1 MEIAKK
7 KKQQRPGQGL
17 IDAVFSWSLEDVM
30 NKNLYRDKVKEIPDT
45 FMSTD
50 HYLKSFINPL
60 LKETHADLY
69 STMKNSLRNAPSRE
83 VLEVKISKDFKA
95 PKDMLY
101 NILLKTTREGD
112 GESKQPYEPE
122 AGDLIAFCDVK
133 PKRVED
139 LNRPKMS
146 YVIAVVQG
154 RKDDGSARFPILSSK
169 PVNFMKKMERGREGD
184 KLFVVYL
191 TSLTTNIRIWKS
203 LNMDKESANLKI
215 IRTVLQIDPKDEGD
229 CALCTYGGT
238 QATTL
243 LNAKEAIQPFGLD
256 NSQEEA
262 VLSCVKARK
271 CVHRSSV
278 KLIWGP
284 PGTGKTKTVA
294 SLLSVLFNMKCRTLT
309 CAPTNVAVIGV
320 AKRLM
325 ELVRG
330 SLQYDSYGLGDI
342 VVFGNGER
350 MKVNDHEDLLDVF
363 LDYRVDALASCLSPL
378 VGWQAGLNWMI
389 NLLEEPEEQY
399 QKYLDKI
406 KDENEES
413 DDELETGSSS
423 GELSSTEEKDG
434 LITDKYLNKTKGN
447 NSNMHL
453 KKFIVQTIKENK
465 KKKLKD
471 ESSQKKSIDK
481 VAKCHRGKDRIGE
494 VTIWTFE
501 EFVLKKYKSLA
512 EQLDFC
518 MTTLYTHLP
527 TSYIPQEV
535 AKKMVRALNLLQ
547 TLGGLLKTVAEIPGG
562 LRDGLKGIKVSLSKW
577 KKHINELQIT
587 KSECV
592 VILKLLRGSIKLPN
606 FSENYQIRNFCLKF
620 AVLLFCTVSSSSK
633 LHSEGMAP
641 IELLVIDEAAQLK
654 ECESTIPLQLPGLC
668 NAILIGDEK
677 QLPAMVQSKICE
689 KAGFGRSLF
698 ERLVKLGHKKHLLNI
713 QYRMH
718 PSISLFPNRQFYEGK
733 VMNGPNVK
741 SIKYEKRFL
750 KGNMFGPYS
759 FINISQGKE
768 ELDEK
773 CSSKNMAEVSAV
785 AEIIAMLYKEFLRSK
800 QKICVG
806 CISPYKAQVFAIQE
820 KLSKKYSTDVESDF
834 SVNVRSVDGF
844 QGGEEDVIIIS
855 TVRSNGNGSVGFL
868 SNFQR
873 TNVALTRA
881 KYCLWVL
888 GNGATLINSGSVWGD
903 LVQYSKARGCY
914 YDACSDKNLEK
925 VIADSS
931 DELTTKLSAMSLSNK
946 PGSSFKASGKVK
958 NFKKN
963 KAWFSS
969 NGGRG

>member
-7 KKQQRPGQGL
+7 KQRPGHGL

-60 LKETHADLY
+60 LEETHADLY
-69 STMKNSLRNAPSRE
+69 SNMMNSLRNAPSCE
-83 VLEVKISKDFKA
+83 VLDVKISKDFKP
-95 PKDMLY
+95 PKDLLY
-101 NILLKTTREGD
+101 NILLKKTREGD
-112 GESKQPYEPE
+112 GESKLPYEPE
-122 AGDLIAFCDVK
+122 AGDLIAFSDVK

-146 YVIAVVQG
+146 YVIAVIQG

-169 PVNFMKKMERGREGD
+169 PVTFKKKMEGVREGD

-215 IRTVLQIDPKDEGD
+215 IKTVLQIDPKDEEGD
-229 CALCTYGGT
+229 CGLCTDRGA

-243 LNAKEAIQPFGLD
+243 LNAKAAIQSFGLD

-262 VLSCVKARK
+262 VLSCVKERK

-294 SLLSVLFNMKCRTLT
+294 SLLSVLFKMECRTLT
-309 CAPTNVAVIGV
+309 CAPTNIAVIEV

-330 SLQYDSYGLGDI
+330 SLLYDSYGLGDI
-342 VVFGNGER
+342 VLFGNGER
-350 MKVNDHEDLLDVF
+350 LKVNDHDDLLEVF

-389 NLLEEPEEQY
+389 NLLEKPEEQY

-406 KDENEES
+406 KGKNEES
-413 DDELETGSSS
+413 DDANMLEEELETGSSS

-434 LITDKYLNKTKGN
+434 LITDKYLNKTNVNKQ
-447 NSNMHL
+447 HL
-453 KKFIVQTIKENK
+453 KKLIVQTIKENK
-465 KKKLKD
+465 RKKMKD
-471 ESSQKKSIDK
+471 ESSQKKNLLGSNDK
-481 VAKCHRGKDRIGE
+481 VASCIGE

-527 TSYIPQEV
+527 TSYIPRE
-535 AKKMVRALNLLQ
+535 AAENMVRALNLLQ

-562 LRDGLKGIKVSLSKW
+562 LRDGLKGI
-577 KKHINELQIT
+577 HELQIT
-587 KSECV
+587 MSECV
-592 VILKLLRGSIKLPN
+592 VILKLLRGSLTLPN
-606 FSENYQIRNFCLKF
+606 FADNYHIQSFCLER
-620 AVLLFCTVSSSSK
+620 AVLLFSTVSSSFR
-633 LHSEGMAP
+633 LHSEGMTP

-668 NAILIGDEK
+668 NAILMGDEK
-677 QLPAMVQSKICE
+677 QLPAMVQSMICE
-689 KAGFGRSLF
+689 NSGFGRSLF

-718 PSISLFPNRQFYEGK
+718 PSISRFPNQTFYKGK
-733 VMNGPNVK
+733 VMNGPNVTDT
-741 SIKYEKRFL
+741 IYEKRFL
-750 KGNMFGPYS
+750 KGDMFGPYS

-768 ELDEK
+768 EVDEK
-773 CSSKNMAEVSAV
+773 YSSKNMAEVSAV
-785 AEIIAMLYKEFLRSK
+785 AEIVAMLYREFLDSK
-800 QKICVG
+800 QRVRVG
-806 CISPYKAQVFAIQE
+806 CIAPYKAQVVAIQE
-820 KLSKKYSTDVESDF
+820 KLGKKYNTDVESDF
-834 SVNVRSVDGF
+834 SVNIRSVDGF
-844 QGGEEDVIIIS
+844 QGGEEDVIILS
-855 TVRSNGNGSVGFL
+855 TVRSNGSGIVGFL

-888 GNGATLINSGSVWGD
+888 GNSATLITSGSVWGE
-903 LVQYSKARGCY
+903 LVHDSKARGCY
-914 YDACSDKNLEK
+914 YDACRDKNLEK
-925 VIADSS
+925 VIADAS
-931 DELTTKLSAMSLSNK
+931 DELTTKLSAMSLSDE
-946 PGSSFKASGKVK
+946 PGSSS
-958 NFKKN
+958 
-963 KAWFSS
+963 
-969 NGGRG
+969 

>member
-1 MEIAKK
+1 MGNAK
-7 KKQQRPGQGL
+7 KKQQHPGQGL
-17 IDAVFSWSLEDVM
+17 IGAVFSWSLEDVM
-30 NKNLYRDKVKEIPDT
+30 NKNLYRHKVKEIPDT

-60 LKETHADLY
+60 LEETHADLY
-69 STMKNSLRNAPSRE
+69 SIMMNSLRNAPSRE
-83 VLEVKISKDFKA
+83 VLDVEVSMDFQP
-95 PKDMLY
+95 PKDLLY
-101 NILLKTTREGD
+101 NILLKKTSEGD
-112 GESKQPYEPE
+112 GESESKQAYEPV
-122 AGDLIAFCDVK
+122 AGDLIAFSDVK

-139 LNRPKMS
+139 LNTPKMS

-169 PVNFMKKMERGREGD
+169 PVTFKKKMEGGGEEGD
-184 KLFVVYL
+184 KLFIVYL
-191 TSLTTNIRIWKS
+191 TSLTTNIHIWKS
-203 LNMDKESANLKI
+203 LNMEQESANLKI

-243 LNAKEAIQPFGLD
+243 LNAKEAIQSFGLD

-262 VLSCVKARK
+262 VLSCLKLRK

-330 SLQYDSYGLGDI
+330 SLRYDSYGLGDI
-342 VVFGNGER
+342 VLFGNGER
-350 MKVNDHEDLLDVF
+350 MK
-363 LDYRVDALASCLSPL
+363 
-378 VGWQAGLNWMI
+378 AGLNWMI
-389 NLLEEPEEQY
+389 NLLLKPEEQY

-406 KDENEES
+406 KDKNEES
-413 DDELETGSSS
+413 DDDHMLEEELETGSLS

-434 LITDKYLNKTKGN
+434 LITDKYLNKTRGTI
-447 NSNMHL
+447 SNKHL
-453 KKFIVQTIKENK
+453 KKFIIQTIKENK
-465 KKKLKD
+465 RKKMKD
-471 ESSQKKSIDK
+471 ESSQKKNLLGSIDK

-501 EFVLKKYKSLA
+501 EFVLNKYKSLA

-527 TSYIPQEV
+527 TSYIPRRV
-535 AKKMVRALNLLQ
+535 AKKMVRTLKRLQ

-562 LRDGLKGIKVSLSKW
+562 LRDGLKGITLQ
-577 KKHINELQIT
+577 NFELKIT
-587 KSECV
+587 KLGCV
-592 VILKLLRGSIKLPN
+592 VMLEHLRGSITLPN
-606 FSENYQIRNFCLKF
+606 FVEKYQIRNFCLKS
-620 AVLLFCTVSSSSK
+620 AVLLFSTVSSSSK
-633 LHSEGMAP
+633 LHSEGMTP

-654 ECESTIPLQLPGLC
+654 ECESTIPLQLPGLG

-677 QLPAMVQSKICE
+677 QLPAMVQSK
-689 KAGFGRSLF
+689 
-698 ERLVKLGHKKHLLNI
+698 
-713 QYRMH
+713 
-718 PSISLFPNRQFYEGK
+718 FYEGK

-785 AEIIAMLYKEFLRSK
+785 AEIIAMLYTEFQDSK
-800 QKICVG
+800 QRVRVG

-820 KLSKKYSTDVESDF
+820 KLGKKYSTDVESDF

-931 DELTTKLSAMSLSNK
+931 DELTTKLSAMSLSDK
-946 PGSSFKASGKVK
+946 PGSSFKASG
-958 NFKKN
+958 
-963 KAWFSS
+963 
-969 NGGRG
+969 